1 MFTGIVEEVG
11 TLHAVRAGSQS
22 TEVEVGARQVLE
34 GTVVG
39 DSILTSGVCLTV
51 TRLGDGYYAA
61 DAQPET
67 VRRTTLASLQP
78 GAPLNLERALT
89 LSKGLGGHLVQ
100 GHVDGVGTVKSIK
113 PEVNALVITIAAPE
127 EVARLSVDQGSI
139 AIDGVSLTIVQ
150 VRGLELRVSVIP
162 HSAEVT
168 TIGRLRPG
176 TSVNLEADLIGKYVY
191 TFLQRRDEGGGGR
204 RGKQRGSAP
213 EGLSW
218 ERLSEVGF
226 E

>member
-11 TLHAVRAGSQS
+11 TLRAVRVGSVS
-22 TEVEVGARQVLE
+22 TEVEVGAKQVLE
-34 GTVVG
+34 GTAVG

-51 TRLGDGYYAA
+51 TRFGDGYYAA

-67 VRRTTLASLQP
+67 VRRTTLATLRP

-100 GHVDGVGTVKSIK
+100 GHVDGVGTVKSVT
-113 PEVNALVITIAAPE
+113 PDGNALVITLTAPE

-139 AIDGVSLTIVQ
+139 AIDGISLTIVQ
-150 VRGLELRVSVIP
+150 VRDLELRVAVIP
-162 HSAEVT
+162 HSAQVT

-176 TSVNLEADLIGKYVY
+176 ARVNLEADLIGRYVY
-191 TFLQRRDEGGGGR
+191 TFLQRRGGA
-204 RGKQRGSAP
+204 S

-218 ERLSEVGF
+218 EKLSEAGF
-226 E
+226 V

>member
-11 TLHAVRAGSQS
+11 TLHAVRVGSLT
-22 TEVEVGARQVLE
+22 TEVEVGAKQVLE
-34 GTVVG
+34 GTAVG
-39 DSILTSGVCLTV
+39 DSILTNGVCLTV

-67 VRRTTLASLQP
+67 VRRTTLATLKP

-113 PEVNALVITIAAPE
+113 PEGNALVLTITVPE

-139 AIDGVSLTIVQ
+139 AIDGISLTIVQ

-162 HSAEVT
+162 HSAQVT
-168 TIGRLRPG
+168 TIGGLRPG
-176 TSVNLEADLIGKYVY
+176 ARVNLEADLIGRYVY
-191 TFLQRRDEGGGGR
+191 TFLQRRDG
-204 RGKQRGSAP
+204 AP

-218 ERLSEVGF
+218 EKLSEAGF
-226 E
+226 V